1 MEERTIGKNEGIVE
15 VDLWKVVLA
24 IWHRIWFVILSALLG
39 TTAIGI
45 ATYFF
50 VTPQYQS
57 SAIFYVNNSSFSVG
71 DASLD
76 ITSGDIS
83 ASKELVESYIVILKT
98 RESLN
103 DVIDYAGVDRTCSQM
118 KNMISAASVNSTEIF
133 EVVVTSPN
141 PEEAEKIA
149 DAIAY
154 ILPKRISSII
164 EGTSAKVVDSA
175 VLAASPSSPNYIKN
189 CLLGFMLG
197 IVFSIVWIVL
207 REMFNITIR
216 SEEDVAQACK
226 YPILASVPDMLAPS
240 KGKYYYGASRKKRK
254 KQGLLGKKEE
264 TNFVGDNIS
273 FAAAEAYKLLR
284 TKVQFSFA
292 DESDCHIIGVSSA
305 LAGEGKSLSSVNL
318 AYSLSQLN
326 KRVLLVDCDM
336 RRPSVSDKLNVSSA
350 PGLSNYLTRQIQI
363 KDILQNYKDGDASFH
378 VIAAGANPP
387 NPIELLSS
395 TRMEKLIEAFREYYD
410 YIILDLPPVDEVS
423 DAMVASKIADGIL
436 LVVRQD
442 YCDRLV
448 LNTSVRQFEFVDAR
462 IIGLVMNCTTEVG
475 TGYGKRYGKYRK
487 YYRRYRYG
495 YSYASTSVADKE
507 TSKEQRENKA

>member
-1 MEERTIGKNEGIVE
+1 MEEKALGKNDGIVE
-15 VDLWKVVLA
+15 VELWKLVFA
-24 IWHRIWFVILSALLG
+24 IWHRAWLVILAGILG
-39 TTAIGI
+39 AMVVGV
-45 ATYFF
+45 ATYLF

-57 SAIFYVNNSSFSVG
+57 SAMFYVNNSSFSVG

-103 DVIDYAGVDRTCSQM
+103 DVIDYAGVNRSYAQM
-118 KNMISAASVNSTEIF
+118 RNMISASSVNSTEIF
-133 EVVVTSPN
+133 EVVVTSPD

-175 VLAASPSSPNYIKN
+175 VIAASPSSPNYIKN

-197 IVFSIVWIVL
+197 VVFSIAWIIL
-207 REMFNITIR
+207 REMFNNMIR

-226 YPILASVPDMLAPS
+226 YPILAAVPDMLAPS
-240 KGKYYYGASRKKRK
+240 KGKYYYGGPKNKRK
-254 KQGLLGKKEE
+254 KQGFLAKKEE
-264 TNFVGDNIS
+264 QNFVGDNIS

-336 RRPSVSDKLNVSSA
+336 RRPSVSEKLKINQA
-350 PGLSNYLTRQIQI
+350 PGLSNYLTRQIQV
-363 KDILQNYKDGDASFH
+363 KDILQNYKDKDASFH
-378 VIAAGANPP
+378 VIAAGENPP

-395 TRMEKLIEAFREYYD
+395 TRMEKVIDAFREYYD

-442 YCDRLV
+442 YCDRMV

-462 IIGLVMNCTTEVG
+462 ILGLVLNCTTESSI
-475 TGYGKRYGKYRK
+475 GYGKRYGKYRK
-487 YYRRYRYG
+487 YYHRYRYR
-495 YSYASTSVADKE
+495 YSYSSEK
-507 TSKEQRENKA
+507 K